1 MKTIYTC
8 FSTDVIHDGHKN
20 IIKQALNYGRVI
32 VGCLSDKE
40 MIRCTKFP
48 TKTVEERMALYR
60 SMHGVED
67 VVIQNDMLY
76 NDVIEKLHPDYV
88 VHGDNWKSGAEREE
102 AAAFFLVAGGKWWEQ
117 KKGTEVMDWLEETD
131 RIPPVSVIYNH
142 AVRGAVR
149 KSAER
154 FHCFRAPEFPDPFC
168 QTQQTDSFYSMLTET
183 MLPLSKTEKAGTLW
197 ESIRAIF
204 GKKEK

>member
-1 MKTIYTC
+1 MFEGLNDKVIKMKTIYTC

-88 VHGDNWKSGAEREE
+88 VHGDNWKRGRKGSSGSCGKAVV
-102 AAAFFLVAGGKWWEQ
+102 FLWW
-117 KKGTEVMDWLEETD
+117 TN
-131 RIPPVSVIYNH
+131 Y
-142 AVRGAVR
+142 
-149 KSAER
+149 
-154 FHCFRAPEFPDPFC
+154 
-168 QTQQTDSFYSMLTET
+168 
-183 MLPLSKTEKAGTLW
+183 
-197 ESIRAIF
+197 
-204 GKKEK
+204 

>member
-76 NDVIEKLHPDYV
+76 NDVIERSMLVLKLMSY
-88 VHGDNWKSGAEREE
+88 
-102 AAAFFLVAGGKWWEQ
+102 
-117 KKGTEVMDWLEETD
+117 
-131 RIPPVSVIYNH
+131 YN
-142 AVRGAVR
+142 GAVLAALTT
-149 KSAER
+149 SL
-154 FHCFRAPEFPDPFC
+154 PE
-168 QTQQTDSFYSMLTET
+168 SVGEV
-183 MLPLSKTEKAGTLW
+183 
-197 ESIRAIF
+197 RN
-204 GKKEK
+204 